1 MTKLSA
7 LCATLVLFGCA
18 TDDVVEPDLD
28 TTIQAVTCPTPVL
41 DTTRSLAVTD
51 PQILAKFSFK
61 RVMDRLTT
69 SGKSNITSLQLYKD
83 WMATWAS
90 CKPGIDPNGYGITCT
105 RPESQFG
112 AFNPFAATGPRFTPV
127 ALMNR
132 FDLAPSTGADCGEYR
147 IVYALQDSPG
157 DRGFL
162 IFEARLPNPAPAD
175 GLVGCAG
182 VADFWAKLSLDA
194 NVASRATKL
203 ERFYFTGITAEG
215 HTFAPVVTAASYG
228 MNATGAANGKGQIRT
243 NFFADFNEW
252 HLREFKLGKPCAI
265 GATCKM
271 AVTQVTVKTNPADEL
286 FRGTHPRTTAFETS
300 FLDQVPAL
308 SRKNAATIAMGVSNA
323 HNEFESSAQV
333 PNVVYRTFTRA
344 SFKNQ
349 ITAKITNPNLTVN
362 NILDRAT
369 TQTCGG
375 CHQFSNGTPNLG
387 DGVVWRGSLGF
398 VHVDESS
405 NLSPGL
411 LQMFLPRRAAVL
423 KAFLDRQCGA
433 GALEAEDVGVAGLT
447 VGGSALDAH

>member
-7 LCATLVLFGCA
+7 LCATFVLLGCA
-18 TDDVVEPDLD
+18 TDDEAEPDLD
-28 TTIQAVTCPTPVL
+28 STVQAVTCPTPVL
-41 DTTRSLAVTD
+41 DTGRSLAVTD

-69 SGKSNITSLQLYKD
+69 SGKSNITSLALYKN
-83 WMATWAS
+83 WMNTWAS
-90 CKPGIDPNGYGITCT
+90 CAAGVDPNGYGITCART
-105 RPESQFG
+105 ESQFA

-132 FDLAPSTGADCGEYR
+132 FDLAPSNGADCGEYR
-147 IVYALQDSPG
+147 IVYALQSSPG

-182 VADFWAKLSLDA
+182 VADFWAKLSLDSD
-194 NVASRATKL
+194 VASRATKL

-215 HTFAPVVTAASYG
+215 HTFSPVVTATNYG
-228 MNATGAANGKGQIRT
+228 MNTTGVANGKGQIRT
-243 NFFADFNEW
+243 NFFADLNEW
-252 HLREFKLGKPCAI
+252 HLREFKLGKPCAL

-286 FRGTHPRTTAFETS
+286 FRGTHARTAAFETS
-300 FLDQVPAL
+300 FLAQVPAL
-308 SRKNAATIAMGVSNA
+308 SRKNAATIAMATNNN
-323 HNEFESSAQV
+323 HNEWESSAQV
-333 PNVVYRTFTRA
+333 PDVVYSGFTRN
-344 SFKNQ
+344 SFKTK
-349 ITAKITNPNLTVN
+349 ITAAITNPNLNVT

-375 CHQFSNGTPNLG
+375 CHQFSNFTPNLG
-387 DGVVWRGSLGF
+387 DGVTWRGSLGF
-398 VHVDESS
+398 VHVDEAS
-405 NLSPGL
+405 NLSPAL
-411 LQMFLPRRAAVL
+411 NQVFLPRRQAVL

-433 GALEAEDVGVAGLT
+433 TALEAEGIGLDGLT